1 MKYAKFHSVTV
12 NDDNGNEIN
21 VDLRFTALSELKLKK
36 KYHKDGKDLFL
47 SAFDDT
53 ELFLDILDESLKFS
67 GNENTVKSGV
77 ELFERLADTDNL
89 GIFARNLLI
98 LEIAAA
104 SGVLSEAEKNA
115 LKTAVEEE
123 RDGVINRKTRGGKI
137 STAEATEKLKEIN
150 EKNA

>member
-53 ELFLDILDESLKFS
+53 ELFTSFFGHHLCPKYLTDE
-67 GNENTVKSGV
+67 
-77 ELFERLADTDNL
+77 
-89 GIFARNLLI
+89 IFHTHCI
-98 LEIAAA
+98 
-104 SGVLSEAEKNA
+104 
-115 LKTAVEEE
+115 
-123 RDGVINRKTRGGKI
+123 
-137 STAEATEKLKEIN
+137 
-150 EKNA
+150 